1 MVTVSRSLRTLDVEV
16 RRRVTSV
23 LLVDDD
29 DDLRV
34 LLRVTLTEQ
43 GFDIVGEARDG
54 LEGVEQAARLQPDV
68 IVLDLTMPTMD
79 GVTVLPLLAEVA
91 AASPVVVLSA
101 QADEHLRARVA
112 ELGARGFVLKPTTTA
127 HLADVLMDAK
137 NGGPKKAT

>member
-1 MVTVSRSLRTLDVEV
+1 M
-16 RRRVTSV
+16 TSV

-43 GFDIVGEARDG
+43 GFDIIGEARDG

-68 IVLDLTMPTMD
+68 ILLDLSMPTMD
-79 GVTVLPLLAEVA
+79 GVTVLPKLAEVA

-101 QADEHLRARVA
+101 HADEHLRARVA
-112 ELGARGFVLKPTTTA
+112 ALGARRFVLKPTTTA
-127 HLADVLMDAK
+127 HLADVLTDVK
-137 NGGPKKAT
+137 NGGAAEADG